1 MGIILIIMAAA
12 TLRSATKKTPRQ
24 KHALHRAAGRTR
36 VSAHSRKVVVKAR
49 ASVNDVQRKVARV
62 TEAATVAAVSLQ
74 ASPAFALIDKRMN
87 GDGTGRPLGVNDP
100 ILFWVLLG
108 VFGAMWAVYST
119 SVKEIN
125 PATDDDD
132 GLSL

>member
-1 MGIILIIMAAA
+1 M
-12 TLRSATKKTPRQ
+12 S
-24 KHALHRAAGRTR
+24 RAVT
-36 VSAHSRKVVVKAR
+36 VEAR

-62 TEAATVAAVSLQ
+62 AEAATVAAVSLQ

-108 VFGAMWAVYST
+108 VFGTVWAVYST

>member
-1 MGIILIIMAAA
+1 
-12 TLRSATKKTPRQ
+12 
-24 KHALHRAAGRTR
+24 
-36 VSAHSRKVVVKAR
+36 
-49 ASVNDVQRKVARV
+49 
-62 TEAATVAAVSLQ
+62 
-74 ASPAFALIDKRMN
+74 MN

-108 VFGAMWAVYST
+108 VFGTVWGVYST